1 MKYLTDAEWE
11 MLAKIDNE
19 FLNNCN
25 LRELMETLTAE
36 EVVAMIKWVNNNT
49 DNYLPLDEDY
59 SNLVAKSFVIQEY
72 ISGNIINSLGDITKV
87 KDMISVWKLISK
99 LS

>member
-1 MKYLTDAEWE
+1 MKYLTDAEWN
-11 MLAKIDNE
+11 MLAKIDDE
-19 FLNNCN
+19 ILNNGN
-25 LRELMETLTAE
+25 LREVMETLTAE

-49 DNYLPLDEDY
+49 GNYFPLDEDY
-59 SNLVAKSFVIQEY
+59 NNLVAKSFVVQEY
-72 ISGNIINSLGDITKV
+72 ISGNVINALGDITKV